1 MKKILSLI
9 IIICFSFYTC
19 AGLPDRTNYLLDN
32 SEISNFSGLQFG
44 LCHAGYLR
52 NSEVKTALDKEY
64 NRLREETV
72 SLEKEYL
79 TLDEE
84 SGKKD
89 VSYFKLNR
97 KYRILDEEYALLKRK
112 YEILSM
118 KYEILDIEY
127 EILEDEY
134 SLLKELNNN
143 WLRID
148 FSWNALEKEEGEW
161 NFSRFDEFMDIAET
175 KGMKVLA
182 ILDYDTNWLHK
193 GKKDGRR
200 IDKDELPLFLNYI
213 EVIGKRYG
221 SRVGAFEIW
230 NEPNTNRFW
239 TGTDED
245 FFNLTKQS
253 LDLLKTISP
262 DTPVAVGSLFYN
274 PVVGA
279 KSYLR
284 RMIEAGVLEKA
295 DAVSLHPYGVFD
307 SLFESRIYDARK
319 LIHSYGYSTPVWI
332 TEVGFPTGGSYP
344 NRVKLEKH
352 ASIVAKT
359 LTRLTAAGAEM
370 VIWYCLLDSK
380 NPEDVVPG
388 QSSEAYFGIAWPDY
402 TLKPGAL
409 PFSIL
414 AGELQNSVFDPA
426 IIEFAGDGNSRIY
439 QAQYRRGDGT
449 MALIL
454 WSLNSPVEVTLTD
467 EYTPYR
473 QIDLITGEGK
483 SIKKNQTIKITKD
496 PVMLII
502 ESI

>member
-9 IIICFSFYTC
+9 IICFFFYTC
-19 AGLPDRTNYLLDN
+19 AGLPDRVDFLLDN
-32 SEISNFSGLQFG
+32 SENSNFSGLQFG

-52 NSEVKTALDKEY
+52 NSEVKTALDMEY
-64 NRLREETV
+64 SLLQEETA

-79 TLDEE
+79 ALDEE
-84 SGKKD
+84 SGD
-89 VSYFKLNR
+89 QDASYFKLNR

-127 EILEDEY
+127 EIQEKEY
-134 SLLKELNNN
+134 SLLKELNNS

-161 NFSRFDEFMDIAET
+161 DFSKFDEFMDIAET

-182 ILDYDTNWLHK
+182 ILDYDTDWLHK
-193 GKKDGRR
+193 EKKCGRQ
-200 IDKDELPLFLNYI
+200 IDKDELPFFLNYI
-213 EVIGKRYG
+213 EVVGKRYG

-245 FFNLTKQS
+245 FFDLTKQS
-253 LDLLKTISP
+253 LALLKAISP

-274 PVVGA
+274 PAVGA

-284 RMIEAGVLEKA
+284 RMIEAGVLAKA

-332 TEVGFPTGGSYP
+332 TEIGFPTGGSYP
-344 NRVKLEKH
+344 NRVKLEKQ

-388 QSSEAYFGIAWPDY
+388 QSSEAFFGIAWPDY
-402 TLKPGAL
+402 TLKPGAI
-409 PFSIL
+409 PFSVL
-414 AGELQNSVFDPA
+414 AGELQNSVFDPGS
-426 IIEFAGDGNSRIY
+426 IGFSGDGNSRIY

-449 MALIL
+449 VALIL
-454 WSLNSPVEVTLTD
+454 WSINSPVEVALTD
-467 EYTPYR
+467 NYTPFM
-473 QIDLITGEGK
+473 QIDLITGERK
-483 SIKKNQTIKITKD
+483 SIKKNQKILITED
-496 PVMLII
+496 PVVLLI